1 MEEEWK
7 KDERRM
13 EEGRKEKGWR
23 KEKEVLTKNGQMVGW
38 RINDG
43 WKKNGSMMKEGVKK
57 AGRKMKVCASNQDWI
72 ITKTTRLNQVQ
83 TLTVIIKLD
92 KIDYVLFYSERGV
105 WLQIPQNEHNVQK
118 IIQMNIM
125 FKSMFKWTKCSIDRA
140 NEQNVQKPQNTLKLQ
155 FQEPSDDG

>member
-1 MEEEWK
+1 
-7 KDERRM
+7 
-13 EEGRKEKGWR
+13 
-23 KEKEVLTKNGQMVGW
+23 
-38 RINDG
+38 
-43 WKKNGSMMKEGVKK
+43 MKEGVKK
-57 AGRKMKVCASNQDWI
+57 AGGKMKVCASNQDWI

-105 WLQIPQNEHNVQK
+105 WLQIPQNEQNVQK